1 VAAHSQILTEIESQ
15 AGFAAGHQF
24 PTASNRLQDGTLE
37 SDQEWRNPTRSTA
50 RAQSTCSPN
59 LTDAIAPCH
68 AKVCKQRCA
77 GRRDVIRE
85 TEDVVVNQ
93 RVALLELNAM
103 ACGAIQSVGS
113 KPSTSVDYKTGCYAT
128 LAPLAARGKILVGYS
143 GGEFGVRGSVSALD
157 AESGKRIW
165 RTYTELR
172 KA

>member
-1 VAAHSQILTEIESQ
+1 M
-15 AGFAAGHQF
+15 
-24 PTASNRLQDGTLE
+24 
-37 SDQEWRNPTRSTA
+37 
-50 RAQSTCSPN
+50 
-59 LTDAIAPCH
+59 
-68 AKVCKQRCA
+68 
-77 GRRDVIRE
+77 IRE
-85 TEDVVVNQ
+85 TEDVVVNR
-93 RVALLELNAM
+93 RVALLALNAM